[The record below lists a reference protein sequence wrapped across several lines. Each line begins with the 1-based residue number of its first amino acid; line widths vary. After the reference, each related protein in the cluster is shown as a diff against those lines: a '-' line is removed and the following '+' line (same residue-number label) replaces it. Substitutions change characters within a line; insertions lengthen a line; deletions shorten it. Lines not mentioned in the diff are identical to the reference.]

1 MTSSFGNVI
10 GTPRDR
16 LPETGDNYARVE
28 PDLTDAVNNEITKQ
42 QADTTEFYNQMVE
55 IEKLKQQNFNDNLS
69 GIADLL
75 GSAVKFKDQLD
86 ADKEGREQL
95 RDSKNLYKDK
105 IKAINLADAEKR
117 GEVLSAADTAF
128 LLDARKRDKKAQE
141 LLNLKFTANTEEIG
155 IKEFRT
161 KTNTIVGGLSTYALN
176 ANLKDQNTEQ
186 EADLLT
192 DKGLQSAVASAFLN
206 AKRLGINVRGREF
219 KMYFT
224 RELYPKLIE
233 KKEELLNAW
242 ESDNFRTF
250 ETKRTKRTDKYI
262 ATELSTAATNYK
274 VDDPTTIV
282 NLNDENTGLLTRLG
296 YDFTDKFENP
306 KDGINYLVDRV
317 VALGNSGELSRYEI
331 EFFKQNARFKH
342 SDGRKELVTFKEL
355 GNKSDQARWGKAL
368 DTAMQATT
376 RQTSEIVGTIKST
389 LEAEMRNRRG
399 NNPDGELT
407 DIDRIEIQAMGNKMA
422 RAERL
427 EINNSYFPD
436 GLLGDTTVSSG
447 GERYSAK
454 VGKADPLLGKVN
466 ITKDWVGVKRESG
479 MNTTSLSSIET
490 IEATKALGDLT
501 SKVESAMSMDT
512 NLTLDSAIA
521 KFYPSVLADLAAG
534 KYKDDYD
541 FLVPTTPVDIRA
553 DQTTIKSDLNSVI
566 NQTGFISIHEKRGL
580 ENLAKYIEGGL
591 QGEFP
596 RYFEKVARG
605 LNMTPRE
612 YAIARLKATGGID
625 ANNKLIKN
633 PLDKYGLTIE
643 DRDYLLSFPNS
654 TKNLTVLNGDDNV
667 SKEAE
672 MLKIFHD
679 AAGNRKDDQYQAPPN
694 VLNYRNRV
702 GGDKKTV
709 GELYDL
715 AKKGADKFGRYNFST
730 QEFIDIVDK
739 AGISKDAI
747 FNEDTQSF
755 MVIGL
760 MRLQANKSNSITG
773 AVTEGRNDW
782 RRLTNLNI
790 QEQEAVLQFFPN
802 LRGMPNN
809 EFQNL
814 QADVAKAILDSV
826 TTRDEY
832 KDLVTP

>member
-28 PDLTDAVNNEITKQ
+28 PDLTDAVNKEITKQ
-42 QADTTEFYNQMVE
+42 QADTKEFYNQMIE
-55 IEKLKQQNFNDNLS
+55 IELLKQKNFNDNLK

-75 GSAVKFKDQLD
+75 GSAAKFKQEFD
-86 ADKEGREQL
+86 ADREAREDKKKAKQIFKTTQGEL
-95 RDSKNLYKDK
+95 LESKILEDGVSDSEQN
-105 IKAINLADAEKR
+105 
-117 GEVLSAADTAF
+117 AF
-128 LLDARKRDKKAQE
+128 LEENAKDDPQLLDFYKSKVI
-141 LLNLKFTANTEEIG
+141 NTTEE
-155 IKEFRT
+155 
-161 KTNTIVGGLSTYALN
+161 VGLFQ
-176 ANLKDQNTEQ
+176 LKDNLEITIESGIDAYANNSNIGDKPTLA
-186 EADLLT
+186 EANEVVE
-192 DKGLQSAVASAFLN
+192 KGEDAAYTVAFLQ
-206 AKRLGINVRGREF
+206 AKRLGIDTNSREF
-219 KMYFT
+219 KLYFI
-224 RELYPKLIE
+224 RELYPKIQ
-233 KKEELLNAW
+233 KRKQAILNNWSAV
-242 ESDNFRTF
+242 NTRTF
-250 ETKRTKRTDKYI
+250 ETKRTERTDNYI
-262 ATELSTAATNYK
+262 KEYFGAAIDNDSTVNNISLNDPEKGIITRLRFDFSNRFKNDKEAAIYLVERIGALAEAGEITRSQIEYFKNDALFTNLSTGK
-274 VDDPTTIV
+274 PVR
-282 NLNDENTGLLTRLG
+282 G
-296 YDFTDKFENP
+296 F
-306 KDGINYLVDRV
+306 IN
-317 VALGNSGELSRYEI
+317 ANI
-331 EFFKQNARFKH
+331 
-342 SDGRKELVTFKEL
+342 
-355 GNKSDQARWGKAL
+355 GNKADQNR
-368 DTAMQATT
+368 T
-376 RQTSEIVGTIKST
+376 GTILRNALEKVTEDNSARLTT
-389 LEAEMRNRRG
+389 LNKTYETKARDLRLESS
-399 NNPDGELT
+399 DGELT
-407 DIDRIEIQAMGNKMA
+407 DGQKAQLE
-422 RAERL
+422 AEYYADAK
-427 EINNSYFPD
+427 SY
-436 GLLGDTTVSSG
+436 GLSVVGLRPPSSILGDETVAAG
-447 GERYSAK
+447 GESYSGK

-466 ITKDWVGVKRESG
+466 ITKDWVGAKRESG
-479 MNTTSLSSIET
+479 MNTTSLNSIET

-512 NLTLDSAIA
+512 NLTVDSAIA

-541 FLVPTTPVDIRA
+541 FLVPTTPIDIRA
-553 DQTTIKSDLNSVI
+553 DQTIIKNDINSVV
-566 NQTGFISIHEKRGL
+566 NQTGFISIHEKRAL
-580 ENLAKYIEGGL
+580 QNYAKYIDGGFK
-591 QGEFP
+591 GEFP
-596 RYFEKVARG
+596 RYFKEVTSG
-605 LNMTPRE
+605 LSTTPRA
-612 YAIARLKATGGID
+612 YALARLKATGGID
-625 ANNKLIKN
+625 ANNELLKN

-739 AGISKDAI
+739 AGISKDAV